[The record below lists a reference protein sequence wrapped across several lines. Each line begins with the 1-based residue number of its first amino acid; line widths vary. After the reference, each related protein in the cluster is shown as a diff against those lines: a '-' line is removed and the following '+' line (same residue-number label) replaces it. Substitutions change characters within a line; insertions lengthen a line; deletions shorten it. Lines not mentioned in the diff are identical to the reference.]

1 MKVNGSMIIEMGEE
15 WNDIATVINM
25 KENLR
30 IINQTER
37 ESILG

>member
-15 WNDIATVINM
+15 WNDIAMVINM